1 MMKKLGILSVVIWGS
16 IASIAHADPIYTSP
30 VTPYL
35 ALEKEIIYH
44 PDQLIKDVD
53 KRWKNL
59 GYGYY
64 TDKRIINNP
73 SQPSRIETRLQI
85 QALCL
90 DLKDLLAKKGNVS
103 LSDEDIEKTW
113 IKEGP
118 IAFLSSLYYIILYWF
133 SISRISWAI
142 LFIYRNAR
150 NNVYLLYNKKGKSKE
165 NDINFAN
172 FYTTISNN

>member
-1 MMKKLGILSVVIWGS
+1 M
-16 IASIAHADPIYTSP
+16 
-30 VTPYL
+30 TPYL

-53 KRWKNL
+53 KRWDDL

-64 TDKRIINNP
+64 TDQRIINNP
-73 SQPSRIETRLQI
+73 NQPSRIETRLQI

-90 DLKDLLAKKGNVS
+90 DLKDLLVKKGNVS

-118 IAFLSSLYYIILYWF
+118 IAFLSSLYYWLHTSDTPTEEEGVDDAWYQVSTHLSAF
-133 SISRISWAI
+133 RKSVDT
-142 LFIYRNAR
+142 LFKHKER
-150 NNVYLLYNKKGKSKE
+150 E
-165 NDINFAN
+165 NDN
-172 FYTTISNN
+172 